1 MISFM
6 VFSSLKTGMTIE
18 RVSNECSS
26 VISTPCMNYSLNYVS
41 AKPDR
46 DISIK
51 TFIGQTL
58 NFTDNLQVFG
68 RTVDEAAGRRRQPLV
83 HRSGAVSLYV
93 HGDVKKAVLLEPRV
107 DRLGDLRLEEAR
119 DLVRPHFDARHRV
132 VDAHPELPEAEPPQ
146 HLLARFHAP
155 PRLLVDRRSVR
166 ETRGET
172 GERSPVRRREIEDS
186 AQSADRGLGQSI
198 LEQRAADGQ
207 LLRCA

>member
-6 VFSSLKTGMTIE
+6 VVTSLKTGMTIE
-18 RVSNECSS
+18 RVSSECSS
-26 VISTPCMNYSLNYVS
+26 VISTPCMKYSLNYVS

-58 NFTDNLQVFG
+58 NSTDNLQAFG

-93 HGDVKKAVLLEPRV
+93 HGDVEKAVLLEPPV

-146 HLLARFHAP
+146 HFLARLHAP
-155 PRLLVDRRSVR
+155 QRLLVDRRSVWEAR
-166 ETRGET
+166 AAACERAAGGRGE
-172 GERSPVRRREIEDS
+172 
-186 AQSADRGLGQSI
+186 AD
-198 LEQRAADGQ
+198 
-207 LLRCA
+207 